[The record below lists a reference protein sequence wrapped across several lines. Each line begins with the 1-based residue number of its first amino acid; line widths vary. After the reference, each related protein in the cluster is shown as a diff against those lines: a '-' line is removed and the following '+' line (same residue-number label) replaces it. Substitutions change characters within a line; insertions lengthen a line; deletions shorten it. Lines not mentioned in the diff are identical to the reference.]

1 MGQFDSRFANH
12 GSRNQIFN
20 HKRRGN
26 VSATFVLDVR
36 KHGARSRS
44 KAPAC
49 ALAAF
54 ISDLCSACTTLVQ
67 VGISRI
73 MTATLVSPTTES
85 RYEKTRPCACL
96 APRTSTGTRY
106 CTMQCPASTA
116 LQGLLYAPSIYRSTS
131 GKSYSI
137 SCALF
142 HFLSPIVLHRPD
154 SPQTL

>member
-1 MGQFDSRFANH
+1 MDQETRFSITNSGEMLVRLLSWTCA
-12 GSRNQIFN
+12 STAPDRDQ
-20 HKRRGN
+20 RRLR
-26 VSATFVLDVR
+26 VPT
-36 KHGARSRS
+36 
-44 KAPAC
+44 
-49 ALAAF
+49 LAAF